1 MRKRFA
7 YVALS
12 ALLFVGAG
20 CAAKQEASLEAQ
32 VPGPNAAMEAKTG
45 AAVELN
51 AAGTV
56 DATVNAIIDGVDAE
70 MKAETEANADATV
83 NDTAELNAFS
93 EGSYELK

>member
-1 MRKRFA
+1 MRTRFA

-32 VPGPNAAMEAKTG
+32 LPSPDAAMEANVNG
-45 AAVELN
+45 AVELD

-56 DATVNAIIDGVDAE
+56 DATVDTIIDGVNAE
-70 MKAETEANADATV
+70 QKMQAEADADATV
-83 NDTAELNAFS
+83 NDSVELNAYS

>member
-1 MRKRFA
+1 MRTRFA

-20 CAAKQEASLEAQ
+20 CAAKQEASLEGQ
-32 VPGPNAAMEAKTG
+32 LPSPDAAMEANVNT
-45 AAVELN
+45 AVELN

-56 DATVNAIIDGVDAE
+56 DATVDAIVDGVNAE
-70 MKAETEANADATV
+70 QKMQAEADADATV
-83 NDTAELNAFS
+83 NDSAELNAYS